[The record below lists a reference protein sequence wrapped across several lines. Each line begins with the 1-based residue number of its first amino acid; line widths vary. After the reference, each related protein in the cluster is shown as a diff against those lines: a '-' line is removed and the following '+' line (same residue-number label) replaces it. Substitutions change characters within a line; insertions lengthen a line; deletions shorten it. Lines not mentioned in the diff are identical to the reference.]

1 MMQRAMRR
9 VVLAAAVLG
18 SGAALAYSPAILAQ
32 PLPSSR
38 ADLAYSYAPLV
49 KRVSPAV
56 VNIYTTTTARVQRR
70 LTFPFPGMPVPP
82 QAGERLQNS
91 LGSGVLVK
99 ADGLIVTNA
108 HVVRGADEIR
118 VVLAD
123 RREFEAKLVTQDERF
138 DLALLR
144 IEGDSEKFPYLELR
158 DSDSIEVGDMV
169 LAIGNPFGLNQ
180 TVTSGIVSAVARSA
194 GGVNDSN
201 FFLQTDAAIN
211 PGNSGGALVSLDG
224 RLIGINTAI
233 YSQTGGSVGIGFATP
248 SNIVERMI
256 ATGTQGGRIV
266 RPWLGVSMQRV
277 TPDLAAGFGL
287 SRPAGLII
295 KEVFS
300 NGPGA
305 EGGLKRNDVIIGI
318 REQAIDDEAGLR
330 FRLSTLNAGVTVPVK
345 VMRAGKEVVVNV
357 KLASPPEDPVRD
369 KALLEG
375 RQPLSGATVV
385 NMSPAVAEEMG
396 LAEWRPGVVI
406 TEVKPGAYAGR
417 FVRQGDMIL
426 GINGQDVKNVAEL
439 RKRLEGGPVGSV
451 SIGRDG
457 MVSTVQFR

>member
-1 MMQRAMRR
+1 
-9 VVLAAAVLG
+9 
-18 SGAALAYSPAILAQ
+18 
-32 PLPSSR
+32 
-38 ADLAYSYAPLV
+38 
-49 KRVSPAV
+49 
-56 VNIYTTTTARVQRR
+56 
-70 LTFPFPGMPVPP
+70 
-82 QAGERLQNS
+82 
-91 LGSGVLVK
+91 
-99 ADGLIVTNA
+99 
-108 HVVRGADEIR
+108 
-118 VVLAD
+118 
-123 RREFEAKLVTQDERF
+123 
-138 DLALLR
+138 
-144 IEGDSEKFPYLELR
+144 
-158 DSDSIEVGDMV
+158 
-169 LAIGNPFGLNQ
+169 
-180 TVTSGIVSAVARSA
+180 
-194 GGVNDSN
+194 
-201 FFLQTDAAIN
+201 
-211 PGNSGGALVSLDG
+211 
-224 RLIGINTAI
+224 
-233 YSQTGGSVGIGFATP
+233 
-248 SNIVERMI
+248 
-256 ATGTQGGRIV
+256 
-266 RPWLGVSMQRV
+266 MQRV

-318 REQAIDDEAGLR
+318 REQVIDDEAGLR

-345 VMRAGKEVVVNV
+345 VVRAGKEVVVNV

-439 RKRLEGGPVGSV
+439 KKRLEAGPVGSV